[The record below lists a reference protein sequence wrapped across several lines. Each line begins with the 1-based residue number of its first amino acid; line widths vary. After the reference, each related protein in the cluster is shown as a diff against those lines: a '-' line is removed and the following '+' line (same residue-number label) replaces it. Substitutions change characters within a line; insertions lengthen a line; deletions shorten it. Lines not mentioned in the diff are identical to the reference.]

1 MEVFIARQPI
11 FNEHRKLHAYELLYR
26 GTKTHTLTSVTGEQ
40 ATTSLLSSTFLTEGV
55 EIISGSRPCFI
66 NFTEE
71 LLLKKVPFS
80 FPKTRIVVE
89 ILEDVQ
95 PTDEIIRVCKT
106 LSKKGYT
113 LALDDFVYDRSFD
126 PLIEWVDIVK
136 IDFRLSPLDEVLKTV
151 HKLKRFNV
159 KLLAEKIET
168 QDEYTKAIKMGFTY
182 FQGFFFCRPESIKI
196 KELAAAKLS
205 LIHLLAEVTK
215 KSTTIDRLHEII
227 SKDISISYK
236 LLRFLN
242 SAYFY
247 LVQKVTTV
255 KHAIAYLG
263 EKELR
268 SFIML
273 VLVSELA
280 SDKPEELVRLAL
292 VRAKF
297 CELLALESHFA
308 EDASEIYLIGLFSLI
323 DVMLDST
330 MEEIV
335 NKLPLTPSAREALIN
350 KSGEYALFLQSS
362 IAYERLQQKKLASA
376 LAPLQIEDERV
387 AEIYLQA
394 IKYANALT

>member
-1 MEVFIARQPI
+1 MDVFIARQPI
-11 FNEHRKLHAYELLYR
+11 FNEHRKLYAYELLYR

-71 LLLKKVPFS
+71 LLLKRVPFS
-80 FPKTRIVVE
+80 FPKTKIVVE
-89 ILEDVQ
+89 ILEDVR
-95 PTDEIIRVCKT
+95 PTDEIIRVCKI
-106 LSKKGYT
+106 LSKKGYI

-126 PLIEWVDIVK
+126 PLIEFVDIIK
-136 IDFRLSPLDEVLKTV
+136 IDFRLSPLDEILKTV

-168 QDEYTKAIKMGFTY
+168 QDEFSKAMKMGFTY
-182 FQGFFFCRPESIKI
+182 FQGYFFCRPESIKI
-196 KELAAAKLS
+196 KELEAAKLS

-215 KSTTIDRLHEII
+215 KTTTIDRLHEII
-227 SKDISISYK
+227 SRDISISYK

-273 VLVSELA
+273 VIVSELA
-280 SDKPEELVRLAL
+280 SDKPDELVRLAL

-297 CELLALESHFA
+297 CELLALESYFA

-323 DVMLDST
+323 DVMLDSP

-335 NKLPLTPSAREALIN
+335 NKLPLTPATRQALIDN
-350 KSGEYALFLQSS
+350 TGEFAIFIEISK
-362 IAYERLQQKKLASA
+362 AYERLQQKKLTAT
-376 LAPLQIEDERV
+376 LAPLQIQEERV
-387 AEIYLQA
+387 ADIYLEA
-394 IKYANALT
+394 IQYANALT

>member
-1 MEVFIARQPI
+1 
-11 FNEHRKLHAYELLYR
+11 
-26 GTKTHTLTSVTGEQ
+26 
-40 ATTSLLSSTFLTEGV
+40 
-55 EIISGSRPCFI
+55 
-66 NFTEE
+66 
-71 LLLKKVPFS
+71 
-80 FPKTRIVVE
+80 
-89 ILEDVQ
+89 
-95 PTDEIIRVCKT
+95 
-106 LSKKGYT
+106 
-113 LALDDFVYDRSFD
+113 
-126 PLIEWVDIVK
+126 
-136 IDFRLSPLDEVLKTV
+136 
-151 HKLKRFNV
+151 
-159 KLLAEKIET
+159 LLAEKVET
-168 QDEYTKAIKMGFTY
+168 NEEFKKARDMGFEF
-182 FQGFFFCRPESIKI
+182 FQGYFFCRPESIKI

-297 CELLALESHFA
+297 CELLAMESNFA

-323 DVMLDST
+323 DAMLDSS

-335 NKLPLTPSAREALIN
+335 NKLPLTPGAKQALVDN
-350 KSGEYALFLQSS
+350 SGEFAIFIEISKT
-362 IAYERLQQKKLASA
+362 YERLQEKKLAAS
-376 LAPLQIEDERV
+376 LSPLQITDERL
-387 AEIYLQA
+387 AEIYLEA